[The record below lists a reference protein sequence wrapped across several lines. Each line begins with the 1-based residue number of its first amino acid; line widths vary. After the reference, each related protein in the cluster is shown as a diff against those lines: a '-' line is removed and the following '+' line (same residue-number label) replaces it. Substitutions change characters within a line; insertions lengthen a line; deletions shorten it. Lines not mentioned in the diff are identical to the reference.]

1 MILIPKKS
9 FKKPKIFP
17 LPYLVDAD
25 VDLDVLVL
33 SDVDTL
39 LEVEIDKLVLIDFE

>member
-1 MILIPKKS
+1 M
-9 FKKPKIFP
+9 
-17 LPYLVDAD
+17 DAE
-25 VDLDVLVL
+25 VDLDVLVLVL

>member
-1 MILIPKKS
+1 M
-9 FKKPKIFP
+9 
-17 LPYLVDAD
+17 DAE

>member
-1 MILIPKKS
+1 M
-9 FKKPKIFP
+9 
-17 LPYLVDAD
+17 DAD

>member
-1 MILIPKKS
+1 M
-9 FKKPKIFP
+9 
-17 LPYLVDAD
+17 DAE

-33 SDVDTL
+33 SDVDTV

>member
-1 MILIPKKS
+1 M
-9 FKKPKIFP
+9 
-17 LPYLVDAD
+17 DAD

-33 SDVDTL
+33 NDVDTL